1 MLNVLLGTCAGAA
14 LIGVCVSVYGVTRA
28 VTPRAV
34 ADVDFHSGRA
44 RLSVVLDAQGSIRLL
59 ARAVV
64 ESPSAE
70 RPSPSLDGLFGSCRT
85 TASPWTHFVPR
96 VGDFSVLELVTE
108 EVFSAVDLLT
118 WQEELAKTCRRKRLV
133 LRVSHGPSWLPTW
146 LDQTHR
152 CKLGELLQGNSA
164 C

>member
-14 LIGVCVSVYGVTRA
+14 LVGVCVLAYGVTRA

-34 ADVDFHSGRA
+34 TDVDFHSGRA
-44 RLSVVLDAQGSIRLL
+44 RLSVVLDAQGPIRLL

-70 RPSPSLDGLFGSCRT
+70 RPSLDGLFGSCRT
-85 TASPWTHFVPR
+85 ATSPWTHFVPR
-96 VGDFSVLELVTE
+96 VGSYFSVLELATDH
-108 EVFSAVDLLT
+108 VFSAVDLLT

-146 LDQTHR
+146 FDQTHR
-152 CKLGELLQGNSA
+152 YKLAELLQGNSA